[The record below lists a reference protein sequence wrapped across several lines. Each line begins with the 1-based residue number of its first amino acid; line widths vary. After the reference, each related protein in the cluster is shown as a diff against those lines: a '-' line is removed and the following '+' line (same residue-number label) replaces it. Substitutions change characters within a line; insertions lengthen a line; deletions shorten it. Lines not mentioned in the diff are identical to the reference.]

1 MIPDDKPTIGE
12 RYVRA
17 TESKR
22 LSVTLERP
30 GDVDML
36 IAAGWVKDGLGTTLF
51 RLRGEFDGLNR
62 LELAQAANRL
72 TARVLTLAAMPS
84 LAGARE
90 ALGDFAVSLA
100 TRQRFMEPDDVVRS
114 IAGHALDL
122 WLDPLCPSCGG
133 RGFNGGYGSPRM
145 RCAACH
151 ESGQRALRFG
161 GKTEASHQFGRALL
175 NEMDR
180 KTLYVEG
187 RMRDFMRSWCA

>member
-1 MIPDDKPTIGE
+1 MIADDRLTTAE
-12 RYVRA
+12 HYVRA
-17 TESKR
+17 TESIH
-22 LSVTLERP
+22 LEVMTERR

-51 RLRGEFDGLNR
+51 RLRSEFDGMNR
-62 LELAQAANRL
+62 LELAQAADRL
-72 TARVLTLAAMPS
+72 TARVMTLSAMPS
-84 LAGARE
+84 LAAARG
-90 ALGDFAVSLA
+90 ALGAFAVSLA
-100 TRQRFMEPDDVVRS
+100 TRKRFMEPDDVVRS

-133 RGFNGGYGSPRM
+133 RGFNGGYGSPRL

-151 ESGQRALRFG
+151 ESGHRALRFG

-187 RMRDFMRSWCA
+187 RMKDFMRSWCA